1 MRAIRV
7 HACGGP
13 EALRY
18 DEIPVPAPQ
27 AGEAL
32 VKIAAAGVNFID
44 VQHRAGRYKP
54 PALPFTLGSEAAGTV
69 TAVGAGVTE
78 VAVGDRVAYA
88 MVLGAYAE
96 YARRAREAA
105 RQSAGRDRSE
115 DGGSR
120 HAARAHGA
128 LLDAQ
133 HVCDQSPATRRS
145 CTRRP
150 AGRGS
155 SSRRSRG
162 CAAPPC
168 TARWAGEAKADIARA
183 AGAAATIDYRAQDF
197 EAEIK
202 KLTNGR
208 GVDVVYDSVGKDTF
222 DKSLSC
228 LRPRGMLALFGFSSG
243 PVPPFDPA
251 VLGAKGSLF
260 LTRPGLNQYIATR
273 EELMTRAAAL
283 FQWLA
288 AGKLKV
294 TIDRVWPLADAA
306 EAHEALEARRRRA
319 SSCSCRRRAH
329 RSHSRRRALSR
340 PGHARILRGLD
351 KLEFAV
357 PNVCP
362 TRERASP

>member
-1 MRAIRV
+1 MKAIRI

-18 DEIPVPAPQ
+18 DDIPVPAPQ

-44 VQHRAGRYKP
+44 VQHRTGRYKP

-96 YARRAREAA
+96 HAVVPAKRLVKVPAAIDLERAAAVMLQGLTAHYLTHSTYAIKPGDTALV
-105 RQSAGRDRSE
+105 
-115 DGGSR
+115 
-120 HAARAHGA
+120 HAAAGGA
-128 LLDAQ
+128 GQLITQVARLRG
-133 HVCDQSPATRRS
+133 ATVYG
-145 CTRRP
+145 TV
-150 AGRGS
+150 G
-155 SSRRSRG
+155 
-162 CAAPPC
+162 
-168 TARWAGEAKADIARA
+168 GEAKARIASA

-197 EAEIK
+197 EAEVK

-222 DKSLSC
+222 DKSLNC
-228 LRPRGMLALFGFSSG
+228 LKPRGMLALFGFSSG
-243 PVPPFDPA
+243 PVAPFDPA

-273 EELMTRAAAL
+273 DELVGRAADL
-283 FQWLA
+283 FAWLA

-294 TIDRVWPLADAA
+294 TIDKVWPLAEAKA
-306 EAHEALEARRRRA
+306 AHEALEARRTA
-319 SSCSCRRRAH
+319 
-329 RSHSRRRALSR
+329 
-340 PGHARILRGLD
+340 G
-351 KLEFAV
+351 KLLLV
-357 PNVCP
+357 P
-362 TRERASP
+362 

>member
-18 DEIPVPAPQ
+18 DEISVPAPQ

-32 VKIAAAGVNFID
+32 VEIAAAGVNFID
-44 VQHRAGRYKP
+44 VQHRSGRYKPPGP

-69 TAVGAGVTE
+69 TAVGGGVTE

-96 YARRAREAA
+96 YALVPAKRLVKVPSEIDLKTAA
-105 RQSAGRDRSE
+105 AVMLQGLTAHYLTHSTYAVKPGATTLV
-115 DGGSR
+115 
-120 HAARAHGA
+120 HAAAGGA
-128 LLDAQ
+128 GQLITQVARLRG
-133 HVCDQSPATRRS
+133 ATVYG
-145 CTRRP
+145 TV
-150 AGRGS
+150 G
-155 SSRRSRG
+155 
-162 CAAPPC
+162 
-168 TARWAGEAKADIARA
+168 GEAKAAIARA
-183 AGAAATIDYRAQDF
+183 AGATATIDYRAQDF

-228 LRPRGMLALFGFSSG
+228 LKPRGMLALFGFSSG
-243 PVPPFDPA
+243 PVAPFDPA

-273 EELMTRAAAL
+273 EELMSRAAAL

-288 AGKLKV
+288 AGTLTV

-306 EAHEALEARRRRA
+306 EAHAALEARGTA
-319 SSCSCRRRAH
+319 
-329 RSHSRRRALSR
+329 
-340 PGHARILRGLD
+340 G
-351 KLEFAV
+351 KLLLV
-357 PNVCP
+357 P
-362 TRERASP
+362 